1 MSKFSFKISIL
12 TAIKVVSPTDEN
24 ISQPKFSHSEGE
36 KSRILSFAKA
46 RFPPKTER
54 YRQSFASTK
63 PARSAREC
71 VCVWANKYL
80 HRILGIRLEACDV
93 ERLHV
98 PADHVKPHGLVQQ
111 ILALNIFAFK
121 LEWGCSGEFSFSLS
135 PRLWFPAR
143 ARGSPWWGRCAP
155 CPAAAASP
163 PARWWNWWLW
173 RARLAGRRAL
183 KECLS

>member
-1 MSKFSFKISIL
+1 MKTSRSQSFPI
-12 TAIKVVSPTDEN
+12 
-24 ISQPKFSHSEGE
+24 PK
-36 KSRILSFAKA
+36 AKRA
-46 RFPPKTER
+46 AFFLLQKRDFPPR
-54 YRQSFASTK
+54 RSGIGNLLRAQS
-63 PARSAREC
+63 RREVREC

-98 PADHVKPHGLVQQ
+98 PSDHVKPHGLVQQ